1 MSEERKRQNKDY
13 ISVDI
18 SYLIRR
24 IWRNSSVI
32 VMCAIIVGIV
42 GYIAMDVCVG
52 DTYTASV
59 DLIVLSRDNNASKQ
73 TDYNMENAIT
83 RNINVL
89 NSDTLKDGIKKS
101 DIVKM

>member
-42 GYIAMDVCVG
+42 GYIG
-52 DTYTASV
+52 KHLPT
-59 DLIVLSRDNNASKQ
+59 SKFS
-73 TDYNMENAIT
+73 TI
-83 RNINVL
+83 
-89 NSDTLKDGIKKS
+89 
-101 DIVKM
+101 